1 MNFTPNFKVT
11 VILTRL
17 MFHDFLKVLTII
29 KKLMMVKLTKK
40 ITFTFLLL
48 ILPRILPLVFRT
60 VTLITT
66 MQNGKLLLAVD
77 LEQNL
82 LFAKEIV
89 VCRHSLFI
97 VHLRTEQ
104 NGNA

>member
-1 MNFTPNFKVT
+1 M
-11 VILTRL
+11 ILNHL
-17 MFHDFLKVLTII
+17 MFQDFLIMLIII
-29 KKLMMVKLTKK
+29 KKLMLAMPTKRT
-40 ITFTFLLL
+40 TFTFLLL
-48 ILPRILPLVFRT
+48 TLPRISPLVFQT

-66 MQNGKLLLAVD
+66 MQNGKLLLAVH
-77 LEQNL
+77 LVENL

-89 VCRHSLFI
+89 VCQYLLLI

>member
-11 VILTRL
+11 VILKRL
-17 MFHDFLKVLTII
+17 MFQDFLIMLTII
-29 KKLMMVKLTKK
+29 KKLMMERLTKK

-48 ILPRILPLVFRT
+48 TLPRILSLVFQT

-66 MQNGKLLLAVD
+66 MQNGKLSLAVE

-89 VCRHSLFI
+89 VCRYSLLI